1 MKKALIILSL
11 YVIFTSCGGADT
23 TVEDTTTTT
32 VEDTTTTT
40 VEDTTTTTVE
50 DTTTTTVMTLGMA
63 WEYYEKVTEAATS
76 SIHTEIGPTSI
87 SKLQS
92 RHKEVPKYAWE
103 FSQEVLRRQ
112 QGEWTNKEDDH
123 WHWQERVEIVVSIGP
138 TTNLYFNENKEAIE
152 KATDFW
158 FAPLIYNMP
167 EKYYAFFYSFGDL
180 DWAIN
185 NLNSYGFYGE
195 MARAPCG
202 GSECSGANSGIDHE
216 LPHHGVGIFGINSPD
231 SRDPYRYGP
240 LHIHEFTHSAVA
252 AQWIGFANN
261 PQEAA
266 NQALP
271 CWLNEGIAHFAG
283 LTVGTDDYETY
294 LEIRKSQVKGR
305 HIQPPFDDYSEEA
318 ILNYY
323 NKSIPGSCTRNPDY
337 VLGYS
342 IGYLTVEA
350 LAANTGPHSTMWMI
364 REMANKDISFEEA
377 FENTYGY
384 SWNEAK
390 PLLAEYI
397 STVIGDLFK
406 S

>member
-1 MKKALIILSL
+1 
-11 YVIFTSCGGADT
+11 
-23 TVEDTTTTT
+23 
-32 VEDTTTTT
+32 
-40 VEDTTTTTVE
+40 
-50 DTTTTTVMTLGMA
+50 
-63 WEYYEKVTEAATS
+63 
-76 SIHTEIGPTSI
+76 
-87 SKLQS
+87 
-92 RHKEVPKYAWE
+92 
-103 FSQEVLRRQ
+103 
-112 QGEWTNKEDDH
+112 
-123 WHWQERVEIVVSIGP
+123 
-138 TTNLYFNENKEAIE
+138 
-152 KATDFW
+152 
-158 FAPLIYNMP
+158 MP

-185 NLNSYGFYGE
+185 NLNSYGFSGE

-202 GSECSGANSGIDHE
+202 GSECSGANSGIYHE
-216 LPHHGVGIFGINSPD
+216 LPHHGVGTFGINSPD

-305 HIQPPFDDYSEEA
+305 HIQQPFDDYSEEA

>member
-1 MKKALIILSL
+1 M
-11 YVIFTSCGGADT
+11 
-23 TVEDTTTTT
+23 
-32 VEDTTTTT
+32 
-40 VEDTTTTTVE
+40 
-50 DTTTTTVMTLGMA
+50 
-63 WEYYEKVTEAATS
+63 
-76 SIHTEIGPTSI
+76 
-87 SKLQS
+87 
-92 RHKEVPKYAWE
+92 
-103 FSQEVLRRQ
+103 
-112 QGEWTNKEDDH
+112 
-123 WHWQERVEIVVSIGP
+123 
-138 TTNLYFNENKEAIE
+138 
-152 KATDFW
+152 
-158 FAPLIYNMP
+158 
-167 EKYYAFFYSFGDL
+167 
-180 DWAIN
+180 
-185 NLNSYGFYGE
+185 
-195 MARAPCG
+195 
-202 GSECSGANSGIDHE
+202 
-216 LPHHGVGIFGINSPD
+216 
-231 SRDPYRYGP
+231 
-240 LHIHEFTHSAVA
+240 A

-305 HIQPPFDDYSEEA
+305 HIQQPFDDYSEEA

-397 STVIGDLFK
+397 SSVIGDLFT
-406 S
+406 SS